1 MEYFNGKTYFNPWLD
16 PKREKKGFLGLLKAR
31 FGNEWAK
38 WPKNVPVDTVKPVA
52 RVDSDIKITFVG
64 HSTFLIQTEKLNFLT
79 DPVWSKRVSPF
90 KWAGPA
96 RAHEPGVK
104 IGVLPQ
110 IDAVLVSHN
119 HYDHMDIDTLK
130 ELEVHAPLVLTGMG
144 NEAFLKSEG
153 IKHAA
158 EMKWWEARELK
169 GFSFTYVPSQHF
181 SGRWLDDRNETL
193 WGGFVIKTPEG
204 KKIYFGGDSGYG
216 PFAKDIHARFGA
228 MDLSIIPIGAYEPRD
243 FFKEMHN
250 NPDDAVRTHLDLQ
263 SQQSVACHFGTFQLT
278 AEAIDAPPRDLHA
291 ALLAHHVPE
300 KAFVV
305 PKVGHEYRF

>member
-1 MEYFNGKTYFNPWLD
+1 LD
-16 PKREKKGFLGLLKAR
+16 PEREKKGFLGLLKAR
-31 FGNEWAK
+31 LGNEWAK

-64 HSTFLIQTEKLNFLT
+64 HSTFLIQTGKLNLLT

-104 IGVLPQ
+104 LDDLPQ

-119 HYDHMDIDTLK
+119 HYDHMDVDTLK
-130 ELEVHAPLVLTGMG
+130 KLEVHGPSVLTGKG

-153 IKHAA
+153 IKHAV
-158 EMKWWEARELK
+158 EMEWWEERELK
-169 GFSFTYVPSQHF
+169 GFTFIYVPSQHF
-181 SGRWLDDRNETL
+181 SGRRLDDRNQTL

-216 PFAKDIHARFGA
+216 PFVKDIRSRLGV

-250 NPDDAVRTHLDLQ
+250 NPDDAVKTHLDLQ
-263 SQQSVACHFGTFQLT
+263 SKQSVACHFGTFQLT
-278 AEAIDAPPRDLHA
+278 AEAIDAPPRELHA